1 MLIDEYDANIFAIL
15 GESIKRGLNR
25 SCIGLAINNEEV
37 LLSIGACR
45 YMLLNRVSMCKGT
58 EQ

>member
-15 GESIKRGLNR
+15 SESIKRGLNS
-25 SCIGLAINNEEV
+25 SCVGLAINNEEV
-37 LLSIGACR
+37 LLSIGACSH
-45 YMLLNRVSMCKGT
+45 MLLNRVSLFRET

>member
-15 GESIKRGLNR
+15 SESIKRGLNS
-25 SCIGLAINNEEV
+25 SCVGLAINNEEV
-37 LLSIGACR
+37 LLSIGACSH
-45 YMLLNRVSMCKGT
+45 MLLNRVSPCRET